1 MTRSF
6 GVPPSVKDLIESCG
20 VPHTEVD
27 VIIVDGKSVD
37 FAYRVADGDQ
47 ISVYPMFESLDVS
60 PIVRVRPEPLR
71 ETRFVADNHLGK
83 LTRFLRLLGFDTI
96 HDQRWDD
103 PELVEISVG
112 QRRILLTRDV
122 ELLKHGEL
130 THGYYVRST
139 EPREQ
144 VVEVVGR
151 FQLAEDIEPFT
162 RCVNC
167 NGLLVDASKEEV
179 ADQVPPGTRES
190 TDEYRRC
197 TSCGQVY
204 WSGSHRPELD
214 RIVDAAREAG
224 RD

>member
-1 MTRSF
+1 L
-6 GVPPSVKDLIESCG
+6 PPSVKDLIESCG

-27 VIIVDGKSVD
+27 VIIVGGKSVD
-37 FAYRVADGDQ
+37 FSYRVADGDA
-47 ISVYPMFESLDVS
+47 ISVYPVFESLDVS

-96 HDQRWDD
+96 RDQRWDD

-122 ELLKHGEL
+122 ELLKHGDL

-139 EPREQ
+139 EPRKQ
-144 VVEVVGR
+144 VIEVVRR
-151 FQLAEDIEPFT
+151 FHLEEDVEPFT

-167 NGLLVDASKEEV
+167 NGLLVDANKEEV
-179 ADQVPPGTRES
+179 ADQVPPGTRENI
-190 TDEYRRC
+190 DEYRRC
-197 TSCGQVY
+197 TVCGQVY

-224 RD
+224 GD